1 MRKEKHQLK
10 TCPFYDEVC
19 KKQGCQ
25 IYNERLDNCDI
36 SVVSYNLYRLFEELA
51 KYNEKPILK

>member
-19 KKQGCQ
+19 KKQGCEL
-25 IYNERLDNCDI
+25 YNERLQRCVIDLLA
-36 SVVSYNLYRLFEELA
+36 YNLYLLSKGVEQQLEG
-51 KYNEKPILK
+51 ESQ